1 MPAPSLLPQQLVAFL
16 EAVWSARTEAA
27 VALMAVERAAEALDA
42 EIAAIVC
49 ENRVVAAVGYPEG
62 AVPVRELVLIAE
74 DGAHHELAVPGAGV
88 CPVDTVLLD
97 YPLVG
102 TFILARAGPGGGLR
116 HDEASLLRGMARVTS
131 MAMRTQRLL
140 DDERAAREDSDRQA
154 AENAQLLAALTQRQ
168 ARLTELA
175 GEQAALRRVATLVA
189 ASWGFGD
196 QADADRIFA
205 AVAEEAGRLLRA
217 DTGAVAKFGPA
228 GCFTVLAIWTKPGM
242 DFHFPVGEQLPI
254 EEGSLSARVLRSG
267 RPSRL
272 DTYDVTAGRLVH
284 IRDRFGLRSMIG
296 APIMVG
302 GRVWGLVTVGVISSR
317 SEALPAGSEQR
328 LADFTELL
336 ATAISNAQA
345 RSELAR
351 LAEEQ
356 AALRRVATLVATGT
370 AAEDLFEA
378 VTIEMR
384 MLLNAGVTS
393 LQRYEADGTV
403 TVLAA
408 SSDPD
413 TEVPLLSH
421 LTLEGRSVAAA
432 VLSSGRAARIDEL
445 EGPPGSQPGV
455 FRGLGMR
462 SSAGAPIVVEGRL
475 WGVIIAHWR
484 DSQAA
489 PPDAEGRIA
498 QFTQLVA
505 TAISNAASRAQLA
518 ASRARIVVTADE
530 TRRRIERNLH
540 DGIQQRLVTVAL
552 RLRTAQDTDLAEHAA
567 LLAAMSQAG
576 DELVSILD
584 ELREISRGVHPAIL
598 SQGGLGPALRSL
610 TRRASVPTVLDID
623 EIGRLPQPVEV
634 ASYYVV
640 SEALTNAAKH
650 AHATVVHVNLRV
662 TDTTLRLSI
671 DDDGDGGADPAQG
684 SGIIGLID
692 RVEALGG
699 KLTLRSPPGEGTSLV
714 IELPL
719 EPSSRSSPAQGAP
732 GGGDQGA
739 GDLLRGQ

>member
-1 MPAPSLLPQQLVAFL
+1 MPAPNWFPQQLVAFL

-27 VALMAVERAAEALDA
+27 VGLMAVEQAAEALDA

-49 ENRVVAAVGYPEG
+49 RDRVVAMVGYPEG
-62 AVPVRELVLIAE
+62 AVPVRELTLIAA
-74 DGAHHELAVPGAGV
+74 DGARHELTVPGFGV
-88 CPVDTVLLD
+88 CRAVTVSLD
-97 YPLVG
+97 YPAG
-102 TFILARAGPGGGLR
+102 ATFALARAGPHGGLR
-116 HDEASLLRGMARVTS
+116 HDEASLFRGMARVTS
-131 MAMRTQRLL
+131 MAMRTQHVL
-140 DDERAAREDSDRQA
+140 DDERAAREESDRQA
-154 AENAQLLAALTQRQ
+154 AENARLLAELTQRQ

-189 ASWGFGD
+189 ASWG
-196 QADADRIFA
+196 QTDADLIFA

-217 DTGAVAKFGPA
+217 DMGAVAKFGPA
-228 GCFTVLAIWTKPGM
+228 GFFTVLAVWTKPGT
-242 DFHFPVGEQLPI
+242 DFPFPVGEQLPL

-272 DTYDVTAGRLVH
+272 DTYDAAAGRLAH

-296 APIMVG
+296 TPIMVG

-384 MLLNAGVTS
+384 TLLNAGVTS
-393 LQRYEADGTV
+393 LLRYEADGTV

-413 TEVPLLSH
+413 TEVPPQSH

-432 VLSSGRAARIDEL
+432 VLSSGCAARIDEL
-445 EGPPGSQPGV
+445 EGPPGSVPGV

-462 SSAGAPIVVEGRL
+462 SAAGAPIVVEGCL
-475 WGVIIAHWR
+475 WGVILAHWR
-484 DSQAA
+484 DSQAV
-489 PPDAEGRIA
+489 PPDTEDRIA

-518 ASRARIVVTADE
+518 VSRARIVVTADE

-540 DGIQQRLVTVAL
+540 DGIQQRLVTLAL
-552 RLRTAQDTDLAEHAA
+552 RLRAAQDAGPGEHAA

-610 TRRASVPTVLDID
+610 TRRASVPAVLDID

-634 ASYYVV
+634 AAYYVV

-650 AHATVVHVNLRV
+650 ANATVVHVKLGV
-662 TDTTLRLSI
+662 KDTTLRLSI
-671 DDDGDGGADPAQG
+671 DDDGDGGADPARG

-719 EPSSRSSPAQGAP
+719 EPGYRSSPVTARP
-732 GGGDQGA
+732 
-739 GDLLRGQ
+739 